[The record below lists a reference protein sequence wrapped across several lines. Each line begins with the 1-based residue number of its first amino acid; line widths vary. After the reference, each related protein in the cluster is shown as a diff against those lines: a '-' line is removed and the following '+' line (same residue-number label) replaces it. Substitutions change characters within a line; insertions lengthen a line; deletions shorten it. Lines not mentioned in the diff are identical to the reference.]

1 MNTVLYYF
9 TGTGNSLE
17 TARLI
22 GQKLGDT
29 QLISIASLQ
38 KETAVICEAE
48 QIGLIYPVYM
58 FGLPLIVRRFAEKLR
73 AAKSHA
79 YIFSVATYGGSA
91 GAANS
96 QLKKILRKNGLILQG
111 GFGLKM
117 PGNYTVLYG
126 APAHKTLVKMIA
138 RAGAQTNRLAER
150 ILNQEKSLARSN
162 FLACTLGQWF
172 YHKIMS
178 TLPAADKNF
187 HVKDSCTSCGICARL
202 CPAENI
208 YLQNGRPNWLHRC
221 EQCLAC
227 LQWCPAEAIESGQKT
242 AGRRRYHH
250 PAINV
255 LDIEK
260 ARL

>member
-1 MNTVLYYF
+1 MNTALYYF

-22 GQKLGDT
+22 GQKLGST
-29 QLISIASLQ
+29 QLFSIASLQ
-38 KETAVICEAE
+38 KETVVVCAAE
-48 QIGLIYPVYM
+48 RIGIIFPVYL
-58 FGLPLIVRRFAEKLR
+58 FGLPLIVRNFAQKLR
-73 AAKSHA
+73 AVKTAV
-79 YIFSVATYGGSA
+79 YIFSVATYGGNI
-91 GAANS
+91 GAANL
-96 QLKKILRKNGLILQG
+96 QLQKILRQNGLVLQG

-117 PGNYTVLYG
+117 PGNYLPLYG

-138 RAGAQTNRLAER
+138 QAGAQTSRLAER
-150 ILNQEKSLARSN
+150 ILHQEKALARSN
-162 FLACTLGQWF
+162 FFIRPLGQWF
-172 YHKIMS
+172 YNKNMP

-187 HVKDSCTSCGICARL
+187 QVKDSCTSCGICARL
-202 CPAENI
+202 CPAGNI

-227 LQWCPAEAIESGQKT
+227 LQWCPAEAVQYGKKT
-242 AGRRRYHH
+242 ASRRRYHH

-260 ARL
+260 SR